1 MARKFFVGGV
11 CLLLSAVSLDLP
23 ILMHCVVE
31 LQDEYGPALQF
42 HPLLTQVD
50 GLLSSTK
57 ALVQTIN
64 ASKFDSAVEVVVAPP
79 ALYLLV
85 VKEHLANEQVQIAAQ
100 NVFDKPQ
107 GAYTGEIS

>member
-1 MARKFFVGGV
+1 M
-11 CLLLSAVSLDLP
+11 
-23 ILMHCVVE
+23 
-31 LQDEYGPALQF
+31 
-42 HPLLTQVD
+42 QVD

-57 ALVQTIN
+57 TLVQAIN
-64 ASKFDSAVEVVVAPP
+64 AAKLDSAVEVVVAPP

-85 VKEHLANEQVQIAAQ
+85 VKEHLTNAQVQIAAQ